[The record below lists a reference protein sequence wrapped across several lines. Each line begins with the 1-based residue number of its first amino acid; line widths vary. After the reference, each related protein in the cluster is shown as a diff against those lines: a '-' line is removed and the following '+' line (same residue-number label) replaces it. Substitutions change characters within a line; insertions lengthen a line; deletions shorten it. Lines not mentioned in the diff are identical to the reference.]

1 MAEPTPVG
9 NGTESEG
16 EAPLHQVDTTVPSA
30 ARIYDYLL
38 GGKDHFAI
46 DREAAE
52 AVLAA
57 LPGLREGAKANRAFL
72 GRAVR
77 YLTAEAGIRQFLDIG
92 TGIPTGGNTH
102 EVAQEI
108 APESRIVY
116 VDNDPMVLSHARA
129 LLTSAS
135 AGKTAYLDA
144 DLRDTGQVLHEA
156 SATIDFSQP
165 VAVMLIAILHFV
177 PDEEAFAAVS
187 TLMRTAAPGSFLAI
201 AHFARDIEAESVDNA
216 VAGASEVRGSGGVM
230 PRSKDEVARFF
241 EGLDLVDPGIVPFQD
256 WRPGGEA
263 RTASA
268 VPGWAGV
275 ARKPG

>member
-1 MAEPTPVG
+1 MPEPTPVG

-16 EAPLHQVDTTVPSA
+16 EGPLHQVDTTVPSA

-77 YLTAEAGIRQFLDIG
+77 HLAAEAGIRQFLDIG

-129 LLTSAS
+129 LLTSAP

-144 DLRDTGQVLHEA
+144 DLRDTGQILNQA

-177 PDEEAFAAVS
+177 PDEEALAAVS
-187 TLMRTAAPGSFLAI
+187 MLMRTAAPGSFLAI
-201 AHFARDIEAESVDNA
+201 AHFARDIEAESVGSA
-216 VAGASEVRGSGGVM
+216 VAGASEVHGSGGVM

-256 WRPGGEA
+256 WRPDGEA
-263 RTASA
+263 RTAGA

-275 ARKPG
+275 ARKPA